1 MPVIKID
8 GQDYDYDQPA
18 PKPPRKQ
25 LQCRS
30 ICRYRTGSPRQPGGS
45 LQDSPHAGY
54 LNALK
59 QALTSPP
66 IPAPSAGILSGDTI
80 KFD

>member
-1 MPVIKID
+1 MPLIKID
-8 GQDYDYDQPA
+8 GQDYDYDRLSEA
-18 PKPPRKQ
+18 AKKQ
-25 LQCRS
+25 LQC
-30 ICRYRTGSPRQPGGS
+30 
-45 LQDSPHAGY
+45 LQFVEAELIRLDNQAAVFKTARIGY

>member
-8 GQDYDYDQPA
+8 GQDYDYDQLSEA
-18 PKPPRKQ
+18 AKKQ
-25 LQCRS
+25 LQC
-30 ICRYRTGSPRQPGGS
+30 
-45 LQDSPHAGY
+45 LQFVEAELVRLDNQAAVFKTARIGY

>member
-1 MPVIKID
+1 MPMIKID
-8 GQDYDYDQPA
+8 GQDYDYDSLPEA
-18 PKPPRKQ
+18 AKKQ
-25 LQCRS
+25 LQC
-30 ICRYRTGSPRQPGGS
+30 
-45 LQDSPHAGY
+45 LQFVEAELIRLDYQAAVFKTARAGY